1 MYLSETE
8 VYQRFYKA
16 VKKVIDRPD
25 PLPFDEDYEADV
37 YSKNSEIEGMIRLV
51 EELTKEEEK

>member
-25 PLPFDEDYEADV
+25 SLPFDEDYEVDV

>member
-25 PLPFDEDYEADV
+25 PLPFDEDYEVDV
-37 YSKNSEIEGMIRLV
+37 YSKNSEIEGMIRMV

>member
-25 PLPFDEDYEADV
+25 PLPFDEGYEVDV

>member
-25 PLPFDEDYEADV
+25 PLPFDEDYEVDV

>member
-25 PLPFDEDYEADV
+25 PLPFDEGYEADV

>member
-16 VKKVIDRPD
+16 VKKVITRPD
-25 PLPFDEDYEADV
+25 PLPFDEDYELDV

>member
-25 PLPFDEDYEADV
+25 QFPFDEDYEVDV

-51 EELTKEEEK
+51 EELTKEEK